1 MLRMEGNLK
10 KLGNF
15 MANNAVKYKRR
26 PRYTVV
32 LHDVR
37 EKMGISLNTYVIVD
51 SVHKLSTS
59 NPKFPYCV
67 MSKKEL
73 SDFLCLSE
81 STGYRSLNEAA
92 EQNLLERSEYGL
104 RATEQWLR
112 MVETYDIRKH

>member
-1 MLRMEGNLK
+1 MAGNLSNIGDVLAK
-10 KLGNF
+10 SAGR
-15 MANNAVKYKRR
+15 YKRR

-32 LHDVR
+32 LHNVR

-67 MSKKEL
+67 MSKKDL

-81 STGYRSLNEAA
+81 STVYRSLNEAT
-92 EQNLLERSEYGL
+92 EKDLLERSEYGL
-104 RATEQWLR
+104 RATEQWFR

>member
-1 MLRMEGNLK
+1 MLTD
-10 KLGNF
+10 
-15 MANNAVKYKRR
+15 NAGKYKRR

-37 EKMGISLNTYVIVD
+37 EKMDISLNTYVIVD

-59 NPKFPYCV
+59 NPKFPYCIT
-67 MSKKEL
+67 SKKEL

-81 STGYRSLNEAA
+81 RTVYRSLDEA
-92 EQNLLERSEYGL
+92 EKKGLLERSEFGL
-104 RATEQWLR
+104 RATENWLR

>member
-59 NPKFPYCV
+59 NPKFPI
-67 MSKKEL
+67 
-73 SDFLCLSE
+73 FNTLCDTPKWQCQVAL
-81 STGYRSLNEAA
+81 
-92 EQNLLERSEYGL
+92 Q
-104 RATEQWLR
+104 
-112 MVETYDIRKH
+112 

>member
-1 MLRMEGNLK
+1 MQPMEG
-10 KLGNF
+10 KLSKIGDVLSNS
-15 MANNAVKYKRR
+15 ARKYKRR

-81 STGYRSLNEAA
+81 STVYRSLNEAEEKA
-92 EQNLLERSEYGL
+92 LLERSDYGL

>member
-1 MLRMEGNLK
+1 MLPMEGNLR
-10 KLGNF
+10 KLGDVL
-15 MANNAVKYKRR
+15 ASSAGKYKRR

-59 NPKFPYCV
+59 NPKFPYCR
-67 MSKKEL
+67 MSKKDL

-81 STGYRSLNEAA
+81 STVYRSLNEA
-92 EQNLLERSEYGL
+92 EEKDLLERSEFGL

>member
-1 MLRMEGNLK
+1 ML
-10 KLGNF
+10 
-15 MANNAVKYKRR
+15 AQNAGRYKRR

-37 EKMGISLNTYVIVD
+37 EKMGISLNTFVIID

-81 STGYRSLNEAA
+81 RTVYRSLNEA
-92 EQNLLERSEYGL
+92 EEKGLLERSEFGL
-104 RATEQWLR
+104 RASEIWLR
-112 MVETYDIRKH
+112 TVETYSIQKH

>member
-1 MLRMEGNLK
+1 MGGMEGNLK
-10 KLGNF
+10 KFGDVL
-15 MANNAVKYKRR
+15 ACNAGKYKRR

-73 SDFLCLSE
+73 SDFLCLS
-81 STGYRSLNEAA
+81 GR
-92 EQNLLERSEYGL
+92 RCF
-104 RATEQWLR
+104 R
-112 MVETYDIRKH
+112 

>member
-1 MLRMEGNLK
+1 MNLMEGNLSK
-10 KLGNF
+10 ISDVLAKSAG
-15 MANNAVKYKRR
+15 KYKRR

-81 STGYRSLNEAA
+81 STVYRSLNEAEEKA
-92 EQNLLERSEYGL
+92 LLERSDYGL